1 MKTNQKNIY
10 FEIKNWLNE
19 YNKFVINERIDPNY
33 YFSFW
38 IWPKENQ
45 YLIPVLVGNLKES
58 LNGRN
63 CILVGWGWNL
73 NLEDDIIKR
82 VINNPIMRT
91 NFVRE
96 LRNKIEPDDLIMNF
110 YPEEQ
115 NFFSIKVSSI
125 FPLDYVNKQLLFNE
139 IVKVL
144 VVWGKV
150 NIEFQRQADINFT

>member
-38 IWPKENQ
+38 IWPKEDQ
-45 YLIPVLVGNLKES
+45 YLIPVLVGNLKEI

-73 NLEDDIIKR
+73 NLQDDTIKR
-82 VINNPIMRT
+82 AINNPIMRT

-96 LRNKIEPDDLIMNF
+96 LRNKKEPDDLIMNF
-110 YPEEQ
+110 IQ
-115 NFFSIKVSSI
+115 KSNFLASK
-125 FPLDYVNKQLLFNE
+125 LLVYF
-139 IVKVL
+139 
-144 VVWGKV
+144 
-150 NIEFQRQADINFT
+150 F

>member
-38 IWPKENQ
+38 IWPKEDH

-82 VINNPIMRT
+82 VINNHIMRT
-91 NFVRE
+91 NYVRE

-110 YPEEQ
+110 YQEEQ

-144 VVWGKV
+144 IVWGKV

>member
-1 MKTNQKNIY
+1 M
-10 FEIKNWLNE
+10 
-19 YNKFVINERIDPNY
+19 
-33 YFSFW
+33 
-38 IWPKENQ
+38 
-45 YLIPVLVGNLKES
+45 
-58 LNGRN
+58 
-63 CILVGWGWNL
+63 

-82 VINNPIMRT
+82 VINNPILRT

-96 LRNKIEPDDLIMNF
+96 LRNKIEPDDLIINF